1 MSTDTIT
8 ITAGSKQGAYRGET
22 GVLPATLVT
31 HTIYPPVDQPPLQSK
46 QNPNETYR
54 LHEWGFSIHGAPDD
68 ADMVWVT
75 SGMSTGP
82 KSKTYGILQALVAGK
97 PIPVG
102 TTLDINKHLIGRMAL
117 VTVEENDKG
126 YLDGTKVTAMPA
138 ALLAQL
144 SPNGAAA
151 DARTAPAPAPA
162 AKTAPVPVATADPD
176 QTGDDSLPF

>member
-1 MSTDTIT
+1 MSANDTIT
-8 ITAGSKQGAYRGET
+8 ITAGSREGAYRGEVGNLP
-22 GVLPATLVT
+22 GVLVS
-31 HTIYPPVDQPPLQSK
+31 HTIYPPEDQPPLKSK

-54 LHEWGFSIHGAPDD
+54 LREWGFSIHGAPDD

-82 KSKTYGILQALVAGK
+82 KSKTYGIIQALLAGK
-97 PIPVG
+97 QPPVG

-117 VTVEENDKG
+117 VTVEESEKG
-126 YLDGTKVTAMPA
+126 YLDGKTVTAMPA

-151 DARTAPAPAPA
+151 DARTAAAPKPAP
-162 AKTAPVPVATADPD
+162 VAVADANPD
-176 QTGDDSLPF
+176 DLPF